1 MDPVEGVVGIIGYQ
15 AEARPHRG
23 GADAVFLVRTYVVS
37 SPHCDPELVRKS
49 KSRKRQTSR

>member
-15 AEARPHRG
+15 VEARPHRG

-49 KSRKRQTSR
+49 KSRKRQTPR